1 MTNTEL
7 KNNIDAAITNKTSAL
22 SITPVNVGDQMKST
36 VDYIDQKISS
46 IPTST
51 PGAQILKS
59 VKRTISHSQIL
70 STVAS
75 PVLLIQQEAGKVKLP
90 LTLLIR
96 KNSGGNYSGGAG
108 FKIVNQSNQ
117 TLGPSISGSSFFL
130 GTMNESQMSLIFDNF
145 SGSGSVFGTTKTSDT
160 GLLFN
165 NTDYYFSYNGS
176 PFEIDPGTGSTT
188 IDFYITYLEINL

>member
-7 KNNIDAAITNKTSAL
+7 KNNIDTAITNKTSAS
-22 SITPVNVGDQMKST
+22 SITPTNVGAQIKST
-36 VDYIDQKISS
+36 VDYIDQEISTVS
-46 IPTST
+46 SSSN
-51 PGAQILKS
+51 QVLKTI
-59 VKRTISHSQIL
+59 KRTINHSQIS

-75 PVLLIQQEAGKVKLP
+75 PVLLLQQEAGKVKLP

-165 NTDYYFSYNGS
+165 DTDYYFSYNGS